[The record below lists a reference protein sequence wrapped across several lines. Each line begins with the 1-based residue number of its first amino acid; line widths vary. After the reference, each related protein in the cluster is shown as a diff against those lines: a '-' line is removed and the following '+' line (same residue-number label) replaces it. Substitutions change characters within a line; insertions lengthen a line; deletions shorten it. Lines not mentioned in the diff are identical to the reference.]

1 MSALFFHFE
10 SIITYLEQK
19 FKGGAIKNSKK
30 MNFSIDKSE
39 MICYTVISSKQSNL
53 NTSLGGDV

>member
-1 MSALFFHFE
+1 MSALFFYFE

-19 FKGGAIKNSKK
+19 FKGAIKNSKK